1 MLQRIYRRIGS
12 WLLVT
17 AVVGHAGLPLSAQ
30 PPDFNRARDRAIRM
44 LQALVRVDTTNPPGS
59 ETDVATI
66 VKDVLDEAGIPAF
79 IRARHPTRGNLV
91 ARLRGDGSQRPILL
105 MAHTDVV
112 GVERDNWTV
121 DPFGGVI
128 REGHLYGRG
137 ASDNKG
143 QLAAMVQVLLLLQRS
158 GLELTRDVI
167 LLAEAGEEG
176 TTEVGIDFMIES
188 HFDDIDAEFAL
199 NEGGHMTASEA
210 GIATVSIATTEK
222 VPWRG
227 IRLIARGRGGHGA
240 LPRLDNPIVR
250 LARAVAAVGAYQPP
264 MRLNETTR
272 VYLDRLAT
280 ISPTDVAF
288 QIRNLETPRL
298 TDLIQQQWRESNIG
312 LSSMLRTTISPN
324 IISGGTQRNV
334 IPVSAEA
341 ELDVRALP
349 DESLNTFQDTLRA
362 VIDDPRISV
371 TGPTSMRPA
380 TRPSPLTS
388 ALFHALED
396 VQENMFPQAI
406 TLPTML
412 AAATDSAQ
420 LRASGIQ
427 TYGVGMV
434 QDEQSGIHGSDE
446 RVSID
451 ALGQFIEYL
460 YRVVVSVAGPPQ

>member
-1 MLQRIYRRIGS
+1 MLQRIYRRAGCPLIVAALIGPAS
-12 WLLVT
+12 
-17 AVVGHAGLPLSAQ
+17 LPLSAQ
-30 PPDFNRARDRAIRM
+30 TPDFDRARDRAVRL

-66 VKDVLDEAGIPAF
+66 VKDVLDAAGIPAH
-79 IRARHPTRGNLV
+79 IRARHPARGNLV
-91 ARLRGDGSQRPILL
+91 AHLRGDGSQRPILL

-112 GVERDNWTV
+112 GVERGNWTV

-158 GLELTRDVI
+158 GLQLTRDVI

-199 NEGGHMTASEA
+199 NEGGRMTASEA
-210 GIATVSIATTEK
+210 GITTVSIATTEK

-227 IRLIARGRGGHGA
+227 IRLIARGKGGHGA
-240 LPRLDNPIVR
+240 LPQLDNPVVR
-250 LARAVAAVGAYQPP
+250 LAQAVAAVAAYQPP
-264 MRLNETTR
+264 MRLNATTR

-312 LSSMLRTTISPN
+312 LSSMLRTTVSPN
-324 IISGGTQRNV
+324 IINGGFQRNV

-349 DESLNTFQDTLRA
+349 DESLNTFLNTLRA
-362 VIDDPRISV
+362 VIGDPSIIV
-371 TGPTSMRPA
+371 TPPTSMRPA

-388 ALFHALED
+388 TLFHALED
-396 VQENMFPQAI
+396 VQGTMFPRAI

-420 LRASGIQ
+420 LRAKGIQ

-434 QDEQSGIHGSDE
+434 QDEQSGIHGPNE
-446 RVSID
+446 RVSVD
-451 ALGQFIEYL
+451 ALGRFIEYL
-460 YRVVVSVAGPPQ
+460 YRVIVSVAGPGQ